1 MVRKLSIGIVAVLIG
16 SLLLLPVESMA
27 QCAMCKLMAESSYE
41 SGSDIG
47 RGLNDGITFIMG
59 IPYLLILIGGVYL
72 FRRNMK

>member
-1 MVRKLSIGIVAVLIG
+1 MGPKQSIFFGLGIIA
-16 SLLLLPVESMA
+16 LLLLPEVCQA

-59 IPYLLILIGGVYL
+59 IPYLLILVGGIYL
-72 FRRNMK
+72 FRRNSK